1 MLVFSISSEQKIFQ
15 INNTTLYNYIGI
27 NFLVASSILFRLLLF
42 EVVVKQK
49 SSLALKT
56 KELFL

>member
-27 NFLVASSILFRLLLF
+27 NFLVASPILFRLLLF